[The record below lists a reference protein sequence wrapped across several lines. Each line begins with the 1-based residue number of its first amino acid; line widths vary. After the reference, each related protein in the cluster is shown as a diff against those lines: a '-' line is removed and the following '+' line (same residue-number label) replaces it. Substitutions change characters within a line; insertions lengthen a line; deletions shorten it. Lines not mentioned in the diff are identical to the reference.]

1 MPSAPTA
8 DFVRCL
14 YEDCVPPRVK
24 RVAFASLEGSVGEER
39 VRAAAEIWKYRDY
52 TKNPDCRLEGLPIP
66 PIAPEVRKVTTFMG
80 ADRAYREIGRRY
92 HIAHGRLHELARWTG
107 ITYTVHGRVGVAG
120 KMFGLF
126 FYTSYR
132 RHSARG
138 SPKDLNEVFTLRLY
152 TPAPLTFTCDN
163 SIASAEIDQP
173 KLRSLV
179 RTLLL
184 SVMLRPSGA
193 LYVRP

>member
-8 DFVRCL
+8 DFVRCY

-24 RVAFASLEGSVGEER
+24 RSAFADLEGPAGEER
-39 VRAAAEIWKYRDY
+39 IRAAGEIWKYRDY
-52 TKNPDCRLEGLPIP
+52 TKNPGCRLEGFPMA

-80 ADRAYREIGRRY
+80 ADKAYREIGSKY

-107 ITYTVHGRVGVAG
+107 ITYTVHRRVGVAG

-126 FYTSYR
+126 FYTRYR

-138 SPKDLNEVFTLRLY
+138 SPKDLNEVFTLTALHAGPSYLY
-152 TPAPLTFTCDN
+152 LRQLN
-163 SIASAEIDQP
+163 SVS
-173 KLRSLV
+173 
-179 RTLLL
+179 
-184 SVMLRPSGA
+184 
-193 LYVRP
+193 

>member
-24 RVAFASLEGSVGEER
+24 MVAFADLEGSVGEER
-39 VRAAAEIWKYRDY
+39 VRAAAEVWKYRDY
-52 TKNPDCRLEGLPIP
+52 TKNPDCRLEGLPMA
-66 PIAPEVRKVTTFMG
+66 PIAPEVRNITTFMG

-126 FYTSYR
+126 FYTRYR

-138 SPKDLNEVFTLRLY
+138 SPKDL
-152 TPAPLTFTCDN
+152 
-163 SIASAEIDQP
+163 
-173 KLRSLV
+173 K
-179 RTLLL
+179 
-184 SVMLRPSGA
+184 
-193 LYVRP
+193 